1 MEESTMTTHEEAQE
15 MQAYLETIPNDNTA
29 DLSERIKILAVYQAR
44 SGYMLAEAKK
54 TLSEKKKTEI
64 VQTIFEIAKTQYLS
78 NKAQNALV
86 DSIATDEQFMVDWLD
101 RINASCKHQLDA
113 VRSLL
118 SFEKEV
124 YKQNNYGTNT

>member
-1 MEESTMTTHEEAQE
+1 MTPHEEATE
-15 MQAYLETIPNDNTA
+15 MQAYLETLPEDNPDA
-29 DLSERIKILAVYQAR
+29 LSERIKILAVYQAR
-44 SGYMLAEAKK
+44 SGRMLAEAKK

-64 VQTIFEIAKTQYLS
+64 VNTIIAIAKENYLS
-78 NKAQNALV
+78 AKAQNALV
-86 DSIATDEQFMVDWLD
+86 DSIATDEQFVVDWLD
-101 RINASCKHQLDA
+101 RINAACKHQLDA

>member
-1 MEESTMTTHEEAQE
+1 MTPHEEATE
-15 MQAYLETIPNDNTA
+15 MQAYLETLPEDNPDA
-29 DLSERIKILAVYQAR
+29 LSERIKILAVYQAR
-44 SGYMLAEAKK
+44 SGFLLAEAKK

-64 VQTIFEIAKTQYLS
+64 VNTIIAIAKENYLS
-78 NKAQNALV
+78 SKAQNALV
-86 DSIATDEQFMVDWLD
+86 DSIATDEQFVVDWLD
-101 RINASCKHQLDA
+101 RINAACKHQLDA

>member
-1 MEESTMTTHEEAQE
+1 MTPHEEATE
-15 MQAYLETIPNDNTA
+15 MQAYLETLPEDNPDA
-29 DLSERIKILAVYQAR
+29 LSERIKILAVYQAR
-44 SGYMLAEAKK
+44 SGFMLSEAKK
-54 TLSEKKKTEI
+54 TLSEKKKAEI
-64 VQTIFEIAKTQYLS
+64 VNTIIAIAKENYLS
-78 NKAQNALV
+78 AKAQNALV

-101 RINASCKHQLDA
+101 RINAACKHQLDA

>member
-1 MEESTMTTHEEAQE
+1 MTAHEEATE
-15 MQAYLETIPNDNTA
+15 MQAYLETLPEDNPDA
-29 DLSERIKILAVYQAR
+29 LSERIKILAVYQAR

-64 VQTIFEIAKTQYLS
+64 VNTIIAIAKENYLS
-78 NKAQNALV
+78 AKAQNALV
-86 DSIATDEQFMVDWLD
+86 DSIATDEQFIVDWLD
-101 RINASCKHQLDA
+101 RINAACKHQLDA

-124 YKQNNYGTNT
+124 YKQNNYGNT

>member
-1 MEESTMTTHEEAQE
+1 MTPHEEATE
-15 MQAYLETIPNDNTA
+15 MQAYLETLPEDNPDA
-29 DLSERIKILAVYQAR
+29 LSERIKILAVYQAR

-54 TLSEKKKTEI
+54 TLSEKKKAEI
-64 VQTIFEIAKTQYLS
+64 VNTILEIAKQNYLS
-78 NKAQNALV
+78 SKAQNALV

-101 RINASCKHQLDA
+101 RINAACKHQLDA

-124 YKQNNYGTNT
+124 YKQNNYGTNS

>member
-1 MEESTMTTHEEAQE
+1 MTPHEEAQN
-15 MQAYLETIPNDNTA
+15 MQEYLEITPSDNPSE
-29 DLSERIKILAVYQAR
+29 LSDRIKTLAVYQAR

-64 VQTIFEIAKTQYLS
+64 VNTILEIAKQNYLS
-78 NKAQNALV
+78 SKAQNALV
-86 DSIATDEQFMVDWLD
+86 DSIATEEQFMVDWLD
-101 RINASCKHQLDA
+101 RINAACKHQLDA

-124 YKQNNYGTNT
+124 YKTSNYGNS

>member
-1 MEESTMTTHEEAQE
+1 MTPHEEATE
-15 MQAYLETIPNDNTA
+15 MQAYLETLPEDNPDA
-29 DLSERIKILAVYQAR
+29 LSERIKILAVYQAR
-44 SGYMLAEAKK
+44 SCYMLAEAKK

-64 VQTIFEIAKTQYLS
+64 VNTIIAIAKENYLS
-78 NKAQNALV
+78 AKAQNALV
-86 DSIATDEQFMVDWLD
+86 DSIATDEQFVVDWLD
-101 RINASCKHQLDA
+101 RINAACKHQLDA

>member
-1 MEESTMTTHEEAQE
+1 MTPHEEATE
-15 MQAYLETIPNDNTA
+15 MQAYLETLPEDNPDA
-29 DLSERIKILAVYQAR
+29 LSERIKILAVYQAR
-44 SGYMLAEAKK
+44 SGILLADAKK
-54 TLSEKKKTEI
+54 TLSEKKKTER
-64 VQTIFEIAKTQYLS
+64 VNTIIAIAKENYLS
-78 NKAQNALV
+78 AKAQNALV

-101 RINASCKHQLDA
+101 RINAACKHQLDA

>member
-1 MEESTMTTHEEAQE
+1 MTPHEEATE
-15 MQAYLETIPNDNTA
+15 MQAYLETLPEDNPDA
-29 DLSERIKILAVYQAR
+29 LSERIKILAVYQAR

-64 VQTIFEIAKTQYLS
+64 VNTIIAIAKENYLS
-78 NKAQNALV
+78 SKAQNALV
-86 DSIATDEQFMVDWLD
+86 DSIATDEQFIVDWLD
-101 RINASCKHQLDA
+101 RINAACKHQLDA

>member
-1 MEESTMTTHEEAQE
+1 MTPHEEATE
-15 MQAYLETIPNDNTA
+15 MQAYLETLPEDNPDA
-29 DLSERIKILAVYQAR
+29 LSERIKILAVYQAR

-64 VQTIFEIAKTQYLS
+64 VNTIIAIAKENYLS
-78 NKAQNALV
+78 AKAQNALV
-86 DSIATDEQFMVDWLD
+86 DSIATDEQFIVDWLD
-101 RINASCKHQLDA
+101 RINAACKHQLDA

>member
-1 MEESTMTTHEEAQE
+1 MTPHEEATE
-15 MQAYLETIPNDNTA
+15 MQAYLETLPEDNPNV
-29 DLSERIKILAVYQAR
+29 LSERIKILAVYQAR

-54 TLSEKKKTEI
+54 TLSEKKRTEI
-64 VQTIFEIAKTQYLS
+64 VNTIIAIAKENYLS
-78 NKAQNALV
+78 AKAQNALV

-101 RINASCKHQLDA
+101 RINAACKHQLDA

-124 YKQNNYGTNT
+124 YKQNNYGNT

>member
-1 MEESTMTTHEEAQE
+1 MTPHEEATE
-15 MQAYLETIPNDNTA
+15 MQAYLETLPEDNPDA
-29 DLSERIKILAVYQAR
+29 LSERIKILAVYQAR

-64 VQTIFEIAKTQYLS
+64 VNTIIAIAKENYLS
-78 NKAQNALV
+78 AKAQNALV
-86 DSIATDEQFMVDWLD
+86 DSIATDEQFIVDWLD
-101 RINASCKHQLDA
+101 RINAACKHQLDA

-124 YKQNNYGTNT
+124 FRTTHYGNS

>member
-1 MEESTMTTHEEAQE
+1 MTPHEEATE
-15 MQAYLETIPNDNTA
+15 MQAYLETLPEDNPDA
-29 DLSERIKILAVYQAR
+29 LSERIKILAVYQAR

-64 VQTIFEIAKTQYLS
+64 VNTIIAIAKENYLS
-78 NKAQNALV
+78 AKAQNALV

-101 RINASCKHQLDA
+101 RINAACKHQLYA

>member
-1 MEESTMTTHEEAQE
+1 MTPHEEATE
-15 MQAYLETIPNDNTA
+15 MQAYLETLPEDNPDA
-29 DLSERIKILAVYQAR
+29 LSERIKILAVYQAR

-54 TLSEKKKTEI
+54 TLSEKKKSEI
-64 VQTIFEIAKTQYLS
+64 VNTIIAIAKENYLS
-78 NKAQNALV
+78 AKAQNALV

-101 RINASCKHQLDA
+101 RINAACKHQLDA

>member
-1 MEESTMTTHEEAQE
+1 MTPHEEATE
-15 MQAYLETIPNDNTA
+15 MQAYLETLPEDNPDA
-29 DLSERIKILAVYQAR
+29 LSERIKILAVYQAR
-44 SGYMLAEAKK
+44 SGYMLSEAKK
-54 TLSEKKKTEI
+54 TLSEKKKAEI
-64 VQTIFEIAKTQYLS
+64 VNTIIAIAKENYLS
-78 NKAQNALV
+78 AKAQNALV

-101 RINASCKHQLDA
+101 RINAACKHQLDA

>member
-1 MEESTMTTHEEAQE
+1 MTPHEEATE
-15 MQAYLETIPNDNTA
+15 MQAYLETLPEDNPDA
-29 DLSERIKILAVYQAR
+29 LSERIKILAVYQAR

-64 VQTIFEIAKTQYLS
+64 VNTIIAIAKENYLS
-78 NKAQNALV
+78 AKAQNALV

-101 RINASCKHQLDA
+101 RINAACKHQLDA

>member
-1 MEESTMTTHEEAQE
+1 MTPHEEATE
-15 MQAYLETIPNDNTA
+15 MQAYLETLPEDNTDA
-29 DLSERIKILAVYQAR
+29 LSERIKILAVYQAR
-44 SGYMLAEAKK
+44 SGHMLAEAKK

-64 VQTIFEIAKTQYLS
+64 VNTIIAIAKENYLS
-78 NKAQNALV
+78 AKAQNALV
-86 DSIATDEQFMVDWLD
+86 DSIATDEQFIVDWLD
-101 RINASCKHQLDA
+101 RINAACKHQLDA